1 MSELSILVDESGDMG
16 TVSKYYLI
24 TLVFHDQRDSLTKR
38 IRTYEQSL
46 RQESLPDQ
54 VFHLSPLINAHDDYA
69 NMDSRKRKRLLSLF
83 RAFTDHLP
91 FLYRTFAY
99 RKAEYSNNEALLNR
113 VKRDIVNYLFDH
125 LEFFQSFDTV
135 KVYYDNAQAIVKS
148 ALYNAVYDVLAKQA
162 VVRRR
167 TTMTEYRLS
176 QVADFLCT
184 IELAAVKYDAKE
196 DGGTYDKF
204 FGGVGTFKKNWLKQA
219 RRKRMK

>member
-135 KVYYDNAQAIVKS
+135 KVYYDNGQPLVTSALHQAIDY
-148 ALYNAVYDVLAKQA
+148 ALSRDA
-162 VVRRR
+162 VVYRDASP
-167 TTMTEYRLS
+167 TKYRLL
-176 QVADFLCT
+176 QVADYACG
-184 IELAAVKYDAKE
+184 IELTAIKYNNREQASTDAL
-196 DGGTYDKF
+196 F
-204 FGGVGTFKKNWLKQA
+204 FGKWADFKRNHI
-219 RRKRMK
+219 RKLRKHLL